1 MLFDKAKSAS
11 ASDPI
16 ALRFFCPAESW
27 RLCKGDQ
34 KDQVLVETPNAVVG
48 QVNRRAAAILA
59 PLLEG
64 EIIGTEL
71 KLNQEA
77 DGRRCKVLY
86 IYALL
91 GVGDNKQ
98 VNLFLDSA

>member
-1 MLFDKAKSAS
+1 M
-11 ASDPI
+11 
-16 ALRFFCPAESW
+16 
-27 RLCKGDQ
+27 
-34 KDQVLVETPNAVVG
+34 LVETPSSVVG

-64 EIIGTEL
+64 DIIGTEL

-91 GVGDNKQ
+91 GVGDNNQ
-98 VNLFLDSA
+98 VRPALHLCLSAILVFVLSLETSCFWLVLESISGN

>member
-1 MLFDKAKSAS
+1 MESIPMPYNIQWHA
-11 ASDPI
+11 DP
-16 ALRFFCPAESW
+16 W
-27 RLCKGDQ
+27 RLCKGSQ
-34 KDQVLVETPNAVVG
+34 KDQVLVETPTSVVG

-64 EIIGTEL
+64 DIIGTEV

-91 GVGDNKQ
+91 GVGGNNQ
-98 VNLFLDSA
+98 VRPALKT